1 LFGYDMTVE
10 YKSGKLNGA
19 AYALSRWNEN
29 STAVHSLS
37 TLVFL
42 AISLSDPQVVALKQ
56 QLDNYYI
63 FGWHTGPYTV
73 LVRWCTGPL
82 SDFYS
87 K

>member
-1 LFGYDMTVE
+1 ME
-10 YKSGKLNGA
+10 RKLDC
-19 AYALSRWNEN
+19 
-29 STAVHSLS
+29 STQFVHTS
-37 TLVFL
+37 FL